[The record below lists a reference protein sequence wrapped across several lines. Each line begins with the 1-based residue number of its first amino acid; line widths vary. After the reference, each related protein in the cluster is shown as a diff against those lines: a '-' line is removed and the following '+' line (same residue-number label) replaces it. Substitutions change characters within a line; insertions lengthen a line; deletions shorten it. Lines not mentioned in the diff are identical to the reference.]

1 MSKEYIKT
9 LEKALNPTDHL
20 STNMNPDHIGRR
32 AILKAAQTYLALLK
46 GEHETYVIVPREATE
61 AMLDICVG
69 PMPNVIWVHET
80 MDYVETV
87 DTGEPNLTKYTL
99 SRLYQS
105 IEDELFEVVKEN
117 KKLRR
122 VLLEAYKALDW
133 EMEGTN
139 DE

>member
-1 MSKEYIKT
+1 MIE
-9 LEKALNPTDHL
+9 
-20 STNMNPDHIGRR
+20 
-32 AILKAAQTYLALLK
+32 
-46 GEHETYVIVPREATE
+46 
-61 AMLDICVG
+61 
-69 PMPNVIWVHET
+69 MPNVIWVHET

-133 EMEGTN
+133 EIEGIN